1 MAVTGDEG
9 SRKNAVP
16 SISIEIKTSGGEE
29 DVNPSSSR
37 VHKSLEDKRVP
48 NVNKNKLS
56 LDRKLNDERFFH
68 DYLAFAADMRTGKRS
83 KPKKLKIK
91 LQRPQER
98 RDYPEGCIIGEVES
112 QGFRDMTNSL
122 SGCNKTDHLAS
133 EVAMD
138 EEEYDED
145 MMEAAEA
152 LLMLNRGPYTAESSG
167 KRRCLCFDLNEP
179 PPDDI

>member
-9 SRKNAVP
+9 SRQNAVP
-16 SISIEIKTSGGEE
+16 SISIEIETSGGEE
-29 DVNPSSSR
+29 DVKPSSSR

-56 LDRKLNDERFFH
+56 LDRKLNDERVFH
-68 DYLAFAADMRTGKRS
+68 DYLAFTADMRTGKRS

-91 LQRPQER
+91 LQRP
-98 RDYPEGCIIGEVES
+98 

-138 EEEYDED
+138 EQEYDED